1 MQRLAL
7 LLLALM
13 TRPAWAGGG
22 PASVLVLHNA
32 LGPESIEIA
41 EYYAEAR
48 DIPPGQLCRV
58 SGVDPAA
65 LTISYTDFE
74 AHIQTAFRDCMDT
87 LPNPD
92 EIDYIVVA
100 RGLPLRVD
108 IESGFHTSLQAMLQV
123 GHGIRTSDGS
133 QIAGMPQAFSG
144 GTAYASVYNP
154 LWPGSGGT
162 SVYPIENGAASRYG
176 TGSKLVTLETQ
187 PRAFSRTAVT
197 DAGGFDLSGEM
208 FLVSRL
214 DGFDSL
220 DALDLVDRAIAGDG
234 SFPEA
239 PITCMAAAD
248 SARGARDPEC
258 AYVVQMLDGA
268 GIAAQWIDVHDAS
281 LSGVEMSAYLT
292 GTTSLQ
298 GAIDGNTYVP
308 GTFACNLTSYGAVPS
323 NFVCDETET
332 LCPESE
338 SQTSIARLVRGGVTG
353 AHGTVA
359 EPLNNSFPGAGMLL
373 LYTMGYNMIESAQL
387 TQAYLYWQN
396 IYLGD
401 PLTSPWAER
410 PEVTL
415 GQTEEVPV
423 NRPLAVF
430 ADTPTGSRSCAFTSM
445 APGSRPSPAT
455 SSSTR
460 SREKPATCWRSWP
473 SRYPRTPSSPGR
485 AGRPR
490 RPWLVQRSKAG
501 PRHAFD
507 SDHLH
512 PMSTPA
518 SPRTPRRP
526 RPSPLRAPS
535 RRAAPAAPRRRPHPG
550 GPASLPS
557 SAGAERAARPRLRPA
572 PLIHPDRRPAQRAM
586 QPRALPQRAFPA
598 RSPDQSLPR
607 TLPS

>member
-1 MQRLAL
+1 MLS
-7 LLLALM
+7 LLLAM
-13 TRPAWAGGG
+13 TSNLAHAGGG

-32 LGPESIEIA
+32 LDPESIEIA
-41 EYYAEAR
+41 EYYADAR

-87 LPNPD
+87 LPDPD
-92 EIDYIVVA
+92 EIDYIVVT

-123 GHGIRTSDGS
+123 GDGIRTSDGA
-133 QIAGMPQAFSG
+133 QIAGLPQAFSG
-144 GTAYASVYNP
+144 GTAYATVYNP

-162 SVYPIENGAASRYG
+162 SVYPIENTSASRYG

-187 PRAFSRTAVT
+187 PRAFSRAAVGYS
-197 DAGGFDLSGEM
+197 GGFDLSGEM

-214 DGFDSL
+214 DGFDAL

-268 GIAAQWIDVHDAS
+268 GISAQWIDAHDPS

-298 GAIDGNTYVP
+298 EAIDGNTYVP
-308 GTFACNLTSYGAVPS
+308 GAFACNLTSYGAVPN
-323 NFVCDETET
+323 NFVCDEAGAH
-332 LCPESE
+332 CPASE

-373 LYTMGYNMIESAQL
+373 LYTMGYNMIESAQI
-387 TQAYLYWQN
+387 TQVYLYWQN

-401 PLTSPWAER
+401 PLSSPWAER

-415 GQTEEVPV
+415 SHTDEVPV
-423 NRPLAVF
+423 NRPLAVV
-430 ADTPTGSRSCAFTSM
+430 ADHPAGVAELRLYVDGARVATETGDWLEHTLEGV
-445 APGSRPSPAT
+445 PGDTLDILAIAVSEHTVVSRPGWPTPETLARPEIQGWTTTRIRLGPPASDVDTGQPEDTGET
-455 SSSTR
+455 SSTDDTGDIGPDGD
-460 SREKPATCWRSWP
+460 EKPEGCACSTIAPSTTWWAGLIALIGWR
-473 SRYPRTPSSPGR
+473 R
-485 AGRPR
+485 
-490 RPWLVQRSKAG
+490 QRS
-501 PRHAFD
+501 
-507 SDHLH
+507 
-512 PMSTPA
+512 
-518 SPRTPRRP
+518 
-526 RPSPLRAPS
+526 
-535 RRAAPAAPRRRPHPG
+535 
-550 GPASLPS
+550 
-557 SAGAERAARPRLRPA
+557 
-572 PLIHPDRRPAQRAM
+572 
-586 QPRALPQRAFPA
+586 
-598 RSPDQSLPR
+598 
-607 TLPS
+607 